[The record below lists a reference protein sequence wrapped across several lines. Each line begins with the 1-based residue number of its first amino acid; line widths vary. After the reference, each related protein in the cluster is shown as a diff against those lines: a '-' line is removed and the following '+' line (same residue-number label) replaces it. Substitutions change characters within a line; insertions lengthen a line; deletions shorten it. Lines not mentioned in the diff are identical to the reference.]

1 MCTCALNF
9 TLSLSFSAVVCVR
22 SSVPS
27 GPPYLNNGFSKFHFR
42 IVRAGVAADARARVS
57 TYALRM
63 RAVIVHLHPRIEFS
77 RSPDSSCFLI
87 FFFFFF
93 VSRRRGR
100 KLKEESGYLCCI
112 YEYFRLLII
121 VRSVS
126 TSYVCI
132 NWFAH

>member
-1 MCTCALNF
+1 MKARVCVYVLNF

-77 RSPDSSCFLI
+77 RSPDSSFLI

-93 VSRRRGR
+93 FCFTSKRKKVERR
-100 KLKEESGYLCCI
+100 KWLFVLYLRVFPTFD
-112 YEYFRLLII
+112 Y
-121 VRSVS
+121 RS
-126 TSYVCI
+126 
-132 NWFAH
+132 